1 MFLDFKPAGDVPVHI
16 LLLGEVLEALG
27 DVVGHG
33 GEPLVGHLVQLL
45 PVSLVHKMSPS
56 QKIPEY

>member
-1 MFLDFKPAGDVPVHI
+1 MYLI
-16 LLLGEVLEALG
+16 LEVINYYYYYLG

-33 GEPLVGHLVQLL
+33 CESLVGHLVQLL
-45 PVSLVHKMSPS
+45 TVSLVHKMSPS